1 MHRLACIAL
10 ALALGLSRIVF
21 AQAELSPEDV
31 ALFEEDVLPILEEN
45 CFKCHGGGDELEGG
59 LTLTTRAGLLRGG
72 NRGAVVDR
80 EAPESSL
87 LLEMISY
94 ADEDHEMPPDGKLL
108 PWDAQALTEW
118 VLRGSPWPGD
128 AGDVSDEEVPL
139 LHGMQLSD
147 PELWAFR
154 PVERPPVPEA
164 AGSSWA
170 ESPIDAFIYAGLREA
185 GLEPAAPA
193 SKATLIRRVFYDL
206 TGLPPTP
213 EEVQAFVKDDG
224 PEAYGRLIDRLLGS
238 PHYGEKWG
246 RHWLDL
252 VHYADSNGYERDTDK
267 PHIWRYRD
275 YVIKAFNRDKPYDEF
290 ILEQLAG
297 DELDDVGNESL
308 IATGFFRLGLWD
320 DEPADPLLARFD
332 NLDDMVDTTGKVFLG
347 LTLGCARCHDHK
359 LDPITQEDYYRFV
372 AFYQGVRMMKRTP
385 GNGIVRS
392 IMSPSE
398 ERRHEKQVERKRE
411 RESRLREDLREI
423 LSEFKAEVQRKRP
436 DLAEEDAIA
445 SSEDGGKTRITDELK
460 TFFETHGESVV
471 GAKRVAKYDRVQADL
486 KRSQSE
492 KVPGRWAA
500 CVGEDGPEP
509 EELHLLIRG
518 NPHAP
523 GKAVT
528 PGFPGIFRESEP
540 PSPSPYGS
548 ELTSGR
554 RRQLAEWIASA
565 ANPLTARVMAN
576 RVWQYHFG
584 RGIVSSSNNFGAQGR
599 PPTHPDLLDWLASEF
614 VRDGWR
620 LKSLHKLILMSKTY
634 RMSSRGDAE
643 GLAKDPANALY
654 GRFDMQRLTA
664 EEVRDSLLAASGTLN
679 AKMFGPGVY
688 PPMPEEVLAT
698 SSKQQEIVSSGIWG
712 VSSREESAR
721 RSVYI
726 HVKRSLLM
734 PILTDFDFAATD
746 ASCPVRFSTTL
757 PTQALGMLN
766 SAFVHEQSALLAERV
781 RGEVGSDVRAQVRRV
796 LEVVCSRP
804 ATGDEV
810 ARGLAF
816 INELRVEED
825 VDRDKALDRFCL
837 LAFNLN
843 EFLYLD

>member
-1 MHRLACIAL
+1 MHRQVCIAL
-10 ALALGLSRIVF
+10 ALALGVSRAVL
-21 AQAELSPEDV
+21 AQEELSPEDL
-31 ALFEEDVLPILEEN
+31 ALFEEDILPILEEN
-45 CFKCHGGGDELEGG
+45 CFKCHGGGDEIEGG
-59 LTLTTRAGLLRGG
+59 LMLTSRAGLLRGG
-72 NRGAVVDR
+72 NRGPVVDR
-80 EAPESSL
+80 DAPESSL

-94 ADEDHEMPPDGKLL
+94 SDEDHEMPPDGKLL
-108 PWDAQALTEW
+108 PWDTDALTDW

-128 AGDVSDEEVPL
+128 AGDASDDVPL
-139 LHGMQLSD
+139 LHGMELSD

-154 PVERPPVPEA
+154 PVERPRTPGVAE
-164 AGSSWA
+164 SSWA
-170 ESPIDAFIYAGLREA
+170 ENPIDAFIYAGLREA
-185 GLEPAAPA
+185 GLEPAPPA
-193 SKATLIRRVFYDL
+193 SKSALIRRVFYDL

-213 EEVQAFVKDDG
+213 EEVQAFVEDDD
-224 PEAYGRLIDRLLGS
+224 PEAYGRLIERLLDS
-238 PHYGEKWG
+238 PRYGEKWG

-252 VHYADSNGYERDTDK
+252 VHYADSNGYERDSDK

-275 YVIKAFNRDKPYDEF
+275 YVIEAFNQDKPYDEF
-290 ILEQLAG
+290 IMEQLAG
-297 DELDDVGNESL
+297 DELADRSNESL

-320 DEPADPLLARFD
+320 DEPGDPLLARFD

-398 ERRHEKQVERKRE
+398 ERRHGKQVERKRE
-411 RESRLREDLREI
+411 REASLREDLRDI

-445 SSEDGGKTRITDELK
+445 SLKNGGKTKITDALK
-460 TFFETHGESVV
+460 ALFEEHGESVV
-471 GAKRVAKYDRVQADL
+471 GAKRVAKYERVQADL
-486 KRSQSE
+486 ERVQSE
-492 KVPGRWAA
+492 TAPGRWAA

-528 PGFPGIFRESEP
+528 PGFPGVFGESEP
-540 PSPSPYGS
+540 PMPSPYGS
-548 ELTSGR
+548 EESSGR
-554 RRQLAEWIASA
+554 RRQLAEWIASP
-565 ANPLTARVMAN
+565 ANPLTARVMVN

-584 RGIVSSSNNFGAQGR
+584 RGIVSSSNNFGAKGR
-599 PPTHPDLLDWLASEF
+599 PPTHPELLDWLASEF

-620 LKSLHKLILMSKTY
+620 LKSLHKLILISKTY

-643 GLAKDPANALY
+643 GLAKDPANALH

-698 SSKQQEIVSSGIWG
+698 SSKQQEIISSGIWG
-712 VSSREESAR
+712 VSSPEESAR

-726 HVKRSLLM
+726 HVKRSLLT
-734 PILTDFDFAATD
+734 PLLTDFDFADTD

-766 SAFVHEQSALLAERV
+766 SAFVHEQSALMAGRV
-781 RGEVGSDVRAQVRRV
+781 RSEVGSDIRAQVRRV
-796 LEVVCSRP
+796 LEVVTSRP
-804 ATGDEV
+804 ASEDEV
-810 ARGLAF
+810 AQGLEF
-816 INELRVEED
+816 IGELEREES
-825 VDRDKALDRFCL
+825 VDRDRALDRFCL